1 MVAEA
6 KHRDAI
12 VGAALHLFRRD
23 GYAATG
29 LNAIVAE
36 SGAPKGSIY
45 HYFPAGK
52 TEIAAATITRAGA
65 VGEQLLQEIA
75 ASERSPEAFLRAY
88 AAGMTAN
95 FANSQFRLG
104 CPLATVL
111 LENAPQDA
119 AITAAGKTAFATW
132 SALIAAVLERDGM
145 APDKALR
152 LGKFAVSAFE
162 GGLIQARVEQ
172 SVEPLTIVLDSLL
185 TLFAAE
191 RA

>member
-1 MVAEA
+1 MSAEA

-12 VGAALHLFRRD
+12 VRAALHLFRRD

-29 LNAIVAE
+29 MAAIVAE

-52 TEIAAATITRAGA
+52 TEIAAATLTRAGELS
-65 VGEQLLQEIA
+65 GQLLQELA
-75 ASERSPEAFLRAY
+75 EKARSPAAFLRAY
-88 AAGMTAN
+88 ADGMIAN
-95 FANSQFRLG
+95 FASSQFRLG

-111 LENAPQDA
+111 LETAPQDVP
-119 AITAAGKTAFATW
+119 ITQAGKAAFAAW

-145 APDKALR
+145 APAKALR

-172 SVEPLTIVLDSLL
+172 SVEPLAIVRDSLL
-185 TLFAAE
+185 TLFEAE